1 MKPSLNPVVEATE
14 LSVTFPSG
22 RGLFGRT
29 GTGLRAVDRLTL
41 SVAAGEVLG
50 LVGESGSGK
59 TTAGRAILR
68 LLEPTSGAVRF
79 QGVDITHLDKPGLR
93 PLRRH
98 MQMIFQDPYS
108 SLNPRLKVRDIIREA
123 FVIHG
128 IGTRRDHTERVAEM
142 LTQVGLPADAMERY
156 PHEFS
161 GGQRQRV
168 AIARALAVK
177 PSMIIHDEVTS
188 ALDVSVQASILN
200 LLRDLQ
206 DELGLTYLLISHDLA
221 VVRQM
226 SDSIVVMY
234 LGRGVEEA
242 EVDAF
247 FAAPTHPYS
256 RALLG
261 SIPEVGQER
270 RSAPLGGDLPDPFS
284 PPRGCR
290 FHTRCPEGP
299 AKCSGRDICRTDDPV
314 EIAES
319 KLHHAACHFAATVS
333 VGPANPERS
342 GVSH

>member
-1 MKPSLNPVVEATE
+1 MTMFEASDITVRYGSGARSLT
-14 LSVTFPSG
+14 
-22 RGLFGRT
+22 
-29 GTGLRAVDRLTL
+29 AVDRL
-41 SVAAGEVLG
+41 SVTIPRGGTVG

-59 TTAGRAILR
+59 STFGKALVGLIRTAGGTIKLDGEDYTEHRARTTAAFRSR
-68 LLEPTSGAVRF
+68 V
-79 QGVDITHLDKPGLR
+79 
-93 PLRRH
+93 
-98 MQMIFQDPYS
+98 QMVFQDPYA
-108 SLNPRLKVRDIIREA
+108 SLNPRMTVEQMLGDAVRLAPRESRGDVSKEVRA
-123 FVIHG
+123 
-128 IGTRRDHTERVAEM
+128 ALEM
-142 LTQVGLPADAMERY
+142 VGLPGSSAERY

-256 RALLG
+256 RALLA

-284 PPRGCR
+284 PPPGCR

-299 AKCSGRDICRTDDPV
+299 AICSGREICRTDDPV
-314 EIAES
+314 EIADG
-319 KLHHAACHFAATVS
+319 KLHHAACHFAAPGTVGS
-333 VGPANPERS
+333 ANSNRS